1 MAGRYTRSDWC
12 GAVATVRDKAHPVD
26 ASQDHGNGR
35 KARLRALLSVANR
48 DGIAAL
54 ARDFLDL
61 GIEVFATDGTRDFLA
76 GEGVKVNSVSDLTQG
91 EPDVGG
97 QVKTFHHAVYAG
109 ILARRDKPEQ
119 IEELKAEGI
128 GLIDIVVVN
137 VKPFAP
143 AIGVKVVGLEE
154 AIEMIDVAG
163 AALLG
168 AAARNAAG
176 VAAVAD
182 PAAYS
187 QVVEEIRE
195 LGVVSPETRAKFAAE
210 AFSTVAAY
218 HAEIAAYLNQ
228 VSNNQFPR
236 HLAIVLDKVDDLRY
250 GENPHQH
257 AAFYRETT
265 HRSGTLADA
274 SRLQGD
280 MPSFNN
286 LLDLD
291 AAYRV
296 ARDYTNPT
304 VAIVKHTDPVGL
316 ASDDELVEAYRH
328 ALETD
333 PVASFGG
340 IVGVNRELDGAT
352 AREIAANSYEA
363 VVAPGFSQSALG
375 ILRGK
380 PGLELLAIPPD
391 PIEGMRDYGIAN
403 LDFKRVAGGLLVESL
418 DDLGLDRGRLQV
430 VTRRRPTLE
439 ELTDLLFAWR
449 AVRHVRSNAIV
460 LARNASTVG
469 IGAGQASRLVSVEIA
484 VRRAGDRAKLAV
496 LASDAYF
503 PFPDGI
509 QAAASAGVTAI
520 IQPGG
525 SIRDEMAIEVADR
538 HHMAMVFT
546 GRRHFRH

>member
-1 MAGRYTRSDWC
+1 M
-12 GAVATVRDKAHPVD
+12 
-26 ASQDHGNGR
+26 
-35 KARLRALLSVANR
+35 
-48 DGIAAL
+48 
-54 ARDFLDL
+54 
-61 GIEVFATDGTRDFLA
+61 ATDGTREYLA
-76 GEGVKVNSVSDLTQG
+76 GEGVAVEPVSSLTQG

-109 ILARRDKPEQ
+109 ILARRDVPSQ
-119 IEELKAEGI
+119 LEELKAQGI
-128 GLIDIVVVN
+128 GLIDVVVVN

-143 AIGVKVVGLEE
+143 AIGAKLIGLDE
-154 AIEMIDVAG
+154 AIEMIDIAG

-176 VAAVAD
+176 VASVAD
-182 PAAYS
+182 PAHYPQIIS
-187 QVVEEIRE
+187 ELRE
-195 LGVVSPETRAKFAAE
+195 LGLVSPETRARLAAE

-228 VSNNQFPR
+228 ISGNTFPSQ
-236 HLAIVLDKVDDLRY
+236 LAIVLQKVDDLRY
-250 GENPHQH
+250 GENPHQR

-274 SRLQGD
+274 TRLQGE

-291 AAYRV
+291 AAYRI
-296 ARDYTNPT
+296 ARDYTAPT

-333 PVASFGG
+333 PVAAFGG

-363 VVAPGFSQSALG
+363 VVAPGFSQAAIG

-391 PIEGMRDYGIAN
+391 PTDGMRDYGIAS
-403 LDFKRVAGGLLVESL
+403 LDFKRVAGGLLVESV

-430 VTRRRPTLE
+430 VTQRRPTLE
-439 ELTDLLFAWR
+439 ELTDLLFGWR
-449 AVRHVRSNAIV
+449 AVRHVRSNAVV
-460 LARNASTVG
+460 LARNGATVG
-469 IGAGQASRLVSVEIA
+469 IGAGQASRQVSVEIA
-484 VRRAGDRAKLAV
+484 VRRAGDRARLAV

-509 QAAASAGVTAI
+509 QAAAGAGVTAI